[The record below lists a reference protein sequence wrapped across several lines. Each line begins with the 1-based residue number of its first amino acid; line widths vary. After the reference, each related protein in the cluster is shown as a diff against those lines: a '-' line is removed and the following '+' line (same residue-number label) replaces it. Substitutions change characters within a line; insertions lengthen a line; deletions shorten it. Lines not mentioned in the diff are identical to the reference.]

1 MNLKRL
7 IYILLRKIM
16 LHAIFWMLVLLFFS
30 YLLGNPN
37 EDMRYA
43 GSLSA
48 FLLPVTM
55 ATTYTVIYYLIPHF
69 LLQRKY
75 LLFSLYSIYTLVL
88 SAFAIT
94 VSIFYGV
101 VFLMGMNNSG
111 MPPVGRSL
119 LFMMVLVYLVVFGI
133 GAFTLLKHN
142 YSALAENK
150 ALENKILEAQL
161 KLKEQELH
169 YLKMQIHPHFL
180 FNTLNTMY
188 GHALQKS
195 EETPDMILK
204 LSNLLDYL
212 LYQVDKPSVS
222 LKSEIDH
229 IKDYISLEQMRF
241 RDNLCVEM
249 DLPSDIENIYIAP
262 MLLIPLVENSFKHG
276 EQINGILNIEITLKA
291 DEEKLCF
298 SIKNSIKSDPEQ
310 NSKSG
315 IGIKNMEKRL
325 DFLYKDKHSLSI
337 LRNSNSFEAQLSLTH
352 SKMC

>member
-1 MNLKRL
+1 
-7 IYILLRKIM
+7 M
-16 LHAIFWMLVLLFFS
+16 LHSIFWILVLIFFS
-30 YLLGNPN
+30 YSMGIPN
-37 EDMRYA
+37 KDLVSA

-69 LLQRKY
+69 LLQKKY
-75 LLFSLYSIYTLVL
+75 LLFGLYSIYTIIL

-101 VFLMGMNNSG
+101 VFLMDMNYHG
-111 MPPVGRSL
+111 MPLVGRSL

-133 GAFTLLKHN
+133 GAFNLLKHN

-150 ALENKILEAQL
+150 ALENKILEANL

-169 YLKMQIHPHFL
+169 YLKMQIHPHFF

-195 EETPDMILK
+195 EKTPDMILK

-222 LKSEIDH
+222 LKSEIAH

-241 RDNLCVEM
+241 RDNLWVEM
-249 DLPSDIENIYIAP
+249 DLPLHTENIYIAP

-276 EQINGILNIEITLKA
+276 EQINGILNIEIKLKA
-291 DEEKLCF
+291 DEGKLWF
-298 SIKNSIKSDPEQ
+298 SIKNSLKNEPKQ

-315 IGIKNMEKRL
+315 IGLKNMEKRL
-325 DFLYKDKHSLSI
+325 EFLYKDNHSLSI
-337 LRNSNSFEAQLSLTH
+337 RRNGNSFEAQLSLNH
-352 SKMC
+352 SRLC